1 MGTIAT
7 KLGLRIKELRVR
19 NNLTQSK
26 LAELI
31 NMETSNLSKIERGI
45 QMPKEE
51 TLESIIKALNIDL
64 KELFDF
70 QHFKKDEE
78 IFKILTKILKQSST
92 EELHA
97 YYKIIN
103 SIRELNTNN

>member
-1 MGTIAT
+1 MGRISTN
-7 KLGLRIKELRVR
+7 LGLRIKELRER
-19 NNLTQSK
+19 NNLTQSR

-31 NMETSNLSKIERGI
+31 NMEASNLSKIERGV

-51 TLESIIKALNIDL
+51 NLESIMKILKIDI

-70 QHFKKDEE
+70 EHYKPKDEIIKNLIN
-78 IFKILTKILKQSST
+78 IFENSTTK
-92 EELHA
+92 ELQM

-103 SIRELNTNN
+103 SIKECSR